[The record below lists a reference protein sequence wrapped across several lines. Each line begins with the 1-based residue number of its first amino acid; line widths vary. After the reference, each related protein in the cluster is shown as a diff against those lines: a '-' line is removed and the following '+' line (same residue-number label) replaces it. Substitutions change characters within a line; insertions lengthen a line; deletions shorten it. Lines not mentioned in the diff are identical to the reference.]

1 MKILQLLLLILLFS
15 VQASVD
21 AKLYKWVDED
31 GRVHYSDKV
40 PPEQIDQA
48 REELNKVGVVKERV
62 DRALTP
68 EERAIQA
75 EVLKKQRDEEQRL
88 EKLKKEKEHERNTL
102 LKSYS
107 DPEQIIRLKQER
119 IDALKR
125 NIELAEENLII
136 QNRNLEDLLKRAADR
151 ERSGDVVSE
160 VFISQIE
167 KTREQIAHQKQFIID
182 KTEEITTTK
191 EKYDYELAK
200 YLEYSGQSLDSD
212 NMKQAESD
220 DLQPDIKQ

>member
-1 MKILQLLLLILLFS
+1 MKILQLLSLILLLGLQTT
-15 VQASVD
+15 VA

-40 PPEQIDQA
+40 PPDQIDQA
-48 REELNKVGVVKERV
+48 REELNQVGVVKERV

-68 EERAIQA
+68 EERVIQA
-75 EVLKKQRDEEQRL
+75 EALKKQRDEEQRIQ
-88 EKLKKEKEHERNTL
+88 KLKKDKEQERNTL

-107 DPEQIIRLKQER
+107 DAEQIIRLKQER

-151 ERSGDVVSE
+151 ERSGDVVST
-160 VFISQIE
+160 VFIDQIE
-167 KTREQIAHQKQFIID
+167 KTREQIINQKQFIID
-182 KTEEITTTK
+182 KTEEIDTTE
-191 EKYDYELAK
+191 EKYEYELTK
-200 YLEYSGQSLDSD
+200 YLEYTGQTRDSV
-212 NMKQAESD
+212 KAEQTEQTD
-220 DLQPDIKQ
+220 QQK